1 MFFDGHACF
10 ERLLFIPCKMEQKYE
25 QNPCEIQGGPLL
37 VIHWIL
43 TPITKF
49 DHLSKPMYFR
59 PFLGAKNNSI
69 DK

>member
-1 MFFDGHACF
+1 
-10 ERLLFIPCKMEQKYE
+10 MEQKYE

-37 VIHWIL
+37 VINWIL

-49 DHLSKPMYFR
+49 DDLSKPMYFR